1 MCKSMEKKMLNRLR
15 ATIIILCTAIG
26 IQAQMPAEIE
36 QISAPFEMPQLRKP
50 SFPERSISITK
61 TGAKKNKLCTTQ
73 IQKAIDRM
81 SEKGGGTVV
90 VPAGKWQTGRITLK
104 SNICLL
110 IEEGAELHFSGEIK
124 DYLPVVQARYE
135 GVDAYSLGGMI
146 YANGA
151 ENIAITGKGKLIG
164 PEYDCEILTRA
175 EGGVSPELEKQ
186 PIVQRIFDGANGK
199 NIFMPAFFGAFNCK
213 NILVEGVTFEH
224 SIFWNIV
231 PTYCENVIIRGVTVN
246 SHGHVRTDGIDI
258 DSSINILIEYTTLS
272 CGDDCFTLK
281 AGRGNDG
288 INRNR
293 PTENV
298 VIRNCTVK
306 QGVGGIA
313 IGSET
318 AAMIRNVYAHDC
330 VIEKAMYPFYM
341 KTRRPRGG
349 GGENILFERI
359 HVKKADRPAIFFDM
373 LGSPNSVGGLGQRL
387 PEREVNRLTPKFHN
401 ITFRDITIDECPTML
416 RAKGLPESPIE
427 NLTLENIKSN
437 NKQISVQDIGT
448 MIIR

>member
-1 MCKSMEKKMLNRLR
+1 MINLVTKRLKAIILMLC
-15 ATIIILCTAIG
+15 ATIG
-26 IQAQMPAEIE
+26 VQAQMPTEIE
-36 QISAPFEMPQLRKP
+36 PIKAPFEMPVLAKP
-50 SFPERSISITK
+50 SFPERSIRINK
-61 TGAKKNKLCTTQ
+61 TGAKQNKLSTKQ
-73 IQKAIDRM
+73 IQKAIDRLA
-81 SEKGGGTVV
+81 EKGGGTVI
-90 VPAGKWQTGRITLK
+90 VPEGKWLTGRIVLK
-104 SNICLL
+104 SNICLH
-110 IEEGAELHFSGEIK
+110 IEEGAELHFSGDIK

-135 GVDAYSLGGMI
+135 GVDAYSLGGMV

-151 ENIAITGKGKLIG
+151 ENIAITGNGKLVG
-164 PEYDCEILTRA
+164 PDYACEMLTRT
-175 EGGVSPELEKQ
+175 EGGISPDFEKIPLEKR
-186 PIVQRIFDGANGK
+186 IVDGSNGQR
-199 NIFMPAFFGAFNCK
+199 IFMPAFFGAFNCK
-213 NILVEGVTFEH
+213 NVLVEGVTFEH

-246 SHGHVRTDGIDI
+246 SHGQVRTDGIDI
-258 DSSINILIEYTTLS
+258 DSSVNVLIEYTTLS

-288 INRNR
+288 VDRNR

-298 VIRNCTVK
+298 VIRHCTVK
-306 QGVGGIA
+306 RGVGGIA

-387 PEREVNRLTPKFHN
+387 PEREVSRLTPKFQN
-401 ITFRDITIDECPTML
+401 VTFRDITIDDCPTML

-437 NKQISVQDIGT
+437 NREISVQDIGT
-448 MIIR
+448 MIIK

>member
-1 MCKSMEKKMLNRLR
+1 MINSVIKRLNAVVMMLC
-15 ATIIILCTAIG
+15 AAIVT
-26 IQAQMPAEIE
+26 QAQMPTEIE
-36 QISAPFEMPQLRKP
+36 PIKAPFEMPALVKP
-50 SFPERSISITK
+50 TFPDRSISIK
-61 TGAKKNKLCTTQ
+61 KAGAKQNKLSTKQ
-73 IQKAIDRM
+73 IQKAIDRLA
-81 SEKGGGTVV
+81 EKGGGTVV
-90 VPAGKWQTGRITLK
+90 VPEGKWITGRIVLK
-104 SNICLL
+104 SNICLH
-110 IEEGAELHFSGEIK
+110 IEEGAELHFSGDIK

-135 GVDAYSLGGMI
+135 GVDAFSLGGMV

-151 ENIAITGKGKLIG
+151 ENIAITGKGKLVG
-164 PEYDCEILTRA
+164 PDYSCEILTRT
-175 EGGVSPELEKQ
+175 EGGISPDFEKTPLEKR
-186 PIVQRIFDGANGK
+186 IVDGSNGQR
-199 NIFMPAFFGAFNCK
+199 IFMPAFFGAFNCK
-213 NILVEGVTFEH
+213 NVLVEGVTFEH

-246 SHGHVRTDGIDI
+246 SHGQVRTDGIDI
-258 DSSINILIEYTTLS
+258 DSSVNVLIEYTTLS

-288 INRNR
+288 VDRNR

-298 VIRNCTVK
+298 VIRHCTVK
-306 QGVGGIA
+306 RGVGGIA

-387 PEREVNRLTPKFHN
+387 PEREVSRLTPKFHN
-401 ITFRDITIDECPTML
+401 VTFRDITIDDCPTML

-427 NLTLENIKSN
+427 NLTLENVKSN
-437 NKQISVQDIGT
+437 NREISVQDIGT
-448 MIIR
+448 MIIK

>member
-1 MCKSMEKKMLNRLR
+1 MINLVTKRLKAIILMLC
-15 ATIIILCTAIG
+15 ATIG
-26 IQAQMPAEIE
+26 VQGQMPTEIE
-36 QISAPFEMPQLRKP
+36 PIKAPFEMPVLAKP
-50 SFPERSISITK
+50 SFPERSIRINK
-61 TGAKKNKLCTTQ
+61 TGAKQNKLSTKQ
-73 IQKAIDRM
+73 IQKAIDRLA
-81 SEKGGGTVV
+81 EKGGGTVI
-90 VPAGKWQTGRITLK
+90 VPEGKWLTGRIVLK
-104 SNICLL
+104 SNICLH
-110 IEEGAELHFSGEIK
+110 IEEGAELHFSGDIK

-135 GVDAYSLGGMI
+135 GVDAYSLGGMV

-151 ENIAITGKGKLIG
+151 ENIAITGNGKLVG
-164 PEYDCEILTRA
+164 PDYACEMLTRT
-175 EGGVSPELEKQ
+175 EGGISPDFEKIPLEKR
-186 PIVQRIFDGANGK
+186 IVDGSNGQR
-199 NIFMPAFFGAFNCK
+199 IFMPAFFGAFNCK
-213 NILVEGVTFEH
+213 NVLVEGVTFEH

-246 SHGHVRTDGIDI
+246 SHGQVRTDGIDI
-258 DSSINILIEYTTLS
+258 DSSVNVLIEYTTLS

-288 INRNR
+288 VDRNR

-298 VIRNCTVK
+298 VIRHCTVK
-306 QGVGGIA
+306 RGVGGIA

-387 PEREVNRLTPKFHN
+387 PEREVSRLTPKFQN
-401 ITFRDITIDECPTML
+401 VTFRDITIDDCPTML

-437 NKQISVQDIGT
+437 NREISVQDIGT
-448 MIIR
+448 MIIK

>member
-1 MCKSMEKKMLNRLR
+1 MINSVIKRLNAVVMMLC
-15 ATIIILCTAIG
+15 AAIVT
-26 IQAQMPAEIE
+26 QAQMPTEIE
-36 QISAPFEMPQLRKP
+36 AIKAPFEMPALVKP
-50 SFPERSISITK
+50 TFPDRSISIK
-61 TGAKKNKLCTTQ
+61 KAGAKQNKLSTKQ
-73 IQKAIDRM
+73 IQKAIDRLA
-81 SEKGGGTVV
+81 EKGGGTVV
-90 VPAGKWQTGRITLK
+90 VPEGKWITGRIVLK
-104 SNICLL
+104 SNICLH
-110 IEEGAELHFSGEIK
+110 IEEDAELHFSGDIK

-135 GVDAYSLGGMI
+135 GVDAFSLGGMV

-151 ENIAITGKGKLIG
+151 ENIAITGKGKLVG
-164 PEYDCEILTRA
+164 PDYSCEILTRT
-175 EGGVSPELEKQ
+175 EGGISPDFEKTPLEKR
-186 PIVQRIFDGANGK
+186 IVDGSNGQR
-199 NIFMPAFFGAFNCK
+199 IFMPAFFGAFNCK
-213 NILVEGVTFEH
+213 NVLVEGVTFEH

-246 SHGHVRTDGIDI
+246 SHGQVRTDGIDI
-258 DSSINILIEYTTLS
+258 DSSVNVLIEYTTLS

-288 INRNR
+288 VDRNR

-298 VIRNCTVK
+298 VIRHCTVK
-306 QGVGGIA
+306 RGVGGIA

-387 PEREVNRLTPKFHN
+387 PEREVSRLTPKFHN
-401 ITFRDITIDECPTML
+401 VTFRDITIDDCPTML

-427 NLTLENIKSN
+427 NLTLENVKSN
-437 NKQISVQDIGT
+437 NREISVQDIGT
-448 MIIR
+448 MIIK

>member
-1 MCKSMEKKMLNRLR
+1 MKSSISKKLKAIVIMLC
-15 ATIIILCTAIG
+15 ATLST
-26 IQAQMPAEIE
+26 QAQIPIKIE
-36 QISAPFEMPQLRKP
+36 QIKAPFEMPQLERP
-50 SFPERSISITK
+50 DFPNRSISIEK
-61 TGAKKNKLCTTQ
+61 TGAKQNKLSTKQ

-81 SEKGGGTVV
+81 AEKGGGVV
-90 VPAGKWQTGRITLK
+90 MVPAGKWITGRIVLK
-104 SNICLL
+104 SNVNLHID
-110 IEEGAELHFSGEIK
+110 EGAELHFSGDIK

-135 GVDAYSLGGMI
+135 GVDALSLGGMV

-151 ENIAITGKGKLIG
+151 ENIALTGKGKLVG
-164 PEYDCEILTRA
+164 PDYSCEILTRT
-175 EGGVSPELEKQ
+175 EGGVSPELEKI
-186 PIVQRIFDGANGK
+186 PFEQRIVDGAGGK
-199 NIFMPAFFGAFNCK
+199 NVFMPAFFGAFNCK

-246 SHGHVRTDGIDI
+246 SHGQVRTDGIDI
-258 DSSINILIEYTTLS
+258 DSSVNVLIEYTTLS

-288 INRNR
+288 MDRNR

-298 VIRNCTVK
+298 VIRHCTVK
-306 QGVGGIA
+306 RGVGGIA

-330 VIEKAMYPFYM
+330 VIESAMYPFYM
-341 KTRRPRGG
+341 KSRRPRGG
-349 GGENILFERI
+349 GGENVLFERI

-387 PEREVNRLTPKFHN
+387 PKREVNRLTPVFRN
-401 ITFRDITIDECPTML
+401 FTFRDITIDDCPTML

-427 NLTLENIKSN
+427 NLTLENVKSN
-437 NKQISVQDIGT
+437 NLQVSVQDIGT
-448 MIIR
+448 MIIK